1 MGLEM
6 IDAGWLSIL
15 PPLIA
20 ITLAL
25 ISKEVYSSLFLGV
38 LSGMCVYSF
47 STGGNILQAV
57 TYVFDMMA
65 LKIGENGYM
74 IIFLVLLG
82 SLVVVVTRSGGSD
95 AYGQWA
101 GKRIRKRTS
110 AKLATALLGLLIFVD
125 DGFNCLTVGTVMRPI
140 TDKCRISR
148 EKLAYLLDATAAPVC
163 IIAPISSWA
172 VAVASEVEEAGGLNA
187 FVQTIPYNLYA
198 VLTIVMVF
206 FLSATNFDFGPM
218 KKAEPDSQKAELQT
232 DGKAEPERAGK
243 PRKAE
248 PERAG
253 KPRKAESERAGKP
266 RKAEPERA
274 EEPQKVEPERAEKPR
289 KAEPE
294 RAEKPQK
301 VEPGKSE
308 KAGEQQAQDRAKQ
321 KGTVPDLILPVLT
334 LIVCAILG
342 MAYVGGYFD
351 GRPFAEAIGEN
362 PTAGLTL
369 GTFAALAVAMLL
381 YLPRKLMDLRE
392 FMTGVIDGIRT
403 MIPALTILILAWAL
417 GGVCR
422 EMIGTGI
429 FVSNFVTA
437 AKLPFGFLPAI
448 VFAVAAFLSFS
459 MGTAWGTFGI
469 LLPIVSMLCVGS
481 EGASVL
487 IPALG
492 ATLAGSVYGDHCS
505 PISDTTILAS
515 TGAQCDHLRHVE
527 TQLPYA
533 TLVAVVCFAG
543 YLVAGFSLNPWATV
557 AVSVLLLLAVFG
569 IIILWQRHLKAEA
582 ASHCGGSTVSRG

>member
-6 IDAGWLSIL
+6 IDVGWLSVL

-38 LSGMCVYSF
+38 LSGMCVYCF
-47 STGGNILQAV
+47 STGGDILQAV
-57 TYVFDMMA
+57 TYVFDMIA
-65 LKIGENGYM
+65 IKIGENGYM

-82 SLVVVVTRSGGSD
+82 SLVVVVTRSGGSG

-101 GKRIRKRTS
+101 GKRIKKAVS

-140 TDKCRISR
+140 TDKCKISR

-172 VAVASEVEEAGGLNA
+172 VAVASEVEDAGGLNA
-187 FVQTIPYNLYA
+187 FVKTIPYNLYA

-206 FLSATNFDFGPM
+206 FLSITDFDFGPM
-218 KKAEPDSQKAELQT
+218 KKAEQDSRKEEAQT
-232 DGKAEPERAGK
+232 A
-243 PRKAE
+243 
-248 PERAG
+248 
-253 KPRKAESERAGKP
+253 
-266 RKAEPERA
+266 
-274 EEPQKVEPERAEKPR
+274 VT
-289 KAEPE
+289 
-294 RAEKPQK
+294 
-301 VEPGKSE
+301 
-308 KAGEQQAQDRAKQ
+308 DRTVK
-321 KGTVPDLILPVLT
+321 KGAVPDLILPILT
-334 LIVCAILG
+334 LIVTAILG

-351 GRPFAEAIGEN
+351 GRPFTEAIGEN

-369 GTFAALAVAMLL
+369 GTFAALAVAMVL
-381 YLPRKLMDLRE
+381 YIPRKLMSLRE
-392 FMTGVIDGIRT
+392 FMAGVIDGIKT

-429 FVSNFVTA
+429 FVSNFVSA
-437 AKLPFGFLPAI
+437 AELSFRFLPAI
-448 VFAVAAFLSFS
+448 VFIVAAFLSFS

-469 LLPIVSMLCVGS
+469 LLPIVSMLCAGS
-481 EGASVL
+481 DGASVL
-487 IPALG
+487 IPSLG

-505 PISDTTILAS
+505 PLSDTTILAS

-533 TLVAVVCFAG
+533 TLVAAVCAVG
-543 YLVAGFSLNPWATV
+543 YVVAGFVRNPWITV
-557 AVSVLLLLAVFG
+557 AVSVALLLIVF
-569 IIILWQRHLKAEA
+569 IVLLFWQKRKNADTM
-582 ASHCGGSTVSRG
+582 SQK

>member
-6 IDAGWLSIL
+6 IDVGWLSVL

-38 LSGMCVYSF
+38 LSGMCVYCF
-47 STGGNILQAV
+47 STGGDILQAA
-57 TYVFDMMA
+57 TYVFDMIA

-82 SLVVVVTRSGGSD
+82 SLVVVVTRSGGSG

-101 GKRIRKRTS
+101 GKRIKKAVS

-140 TDKCRISR
+140 TDKCKISR

-172 VAVASEVEEAGGLNA
+172 VAVASEVEDAGGLNA
-187 FVQTIPYNLYA
+187 FVKTIPYNLYA
-198 VLTIVMVF
+198 VLTIVTVF
-206 FLSATNFDFGPM
+206 FLSITDFDFGPM
-218 KKAEPDSQKAELQT
+218 KKAEQDSRKEEAQT
-232 DGKAEPERAGK
+232 A
-243 PRKAE
+243 
-248 PERAG
+248 
-253 KPRKAESERAGKP
+253 
-266 RKAEPERA
+266 
-274 EEPQKVEPERAEKPR
+274 VT
-289 KAEPE
+289 
-294 RAEKPQK
+294 
-301 VEPGKSE
+301 
-308 KAGEQQAQDRAKQ
+308 DRTVK
-321 KGTVPDLILPVLT
+321 KGAVPDLILPILT
-334 LIVCAILG
+334 LIVTAILG

-351 GRPFAEAIGEN
+351 GRPFTEAIGEN

-369 GTFAALAVAMLL
+369 GTFAALAVAMVL
-381 YLPRKLMDLRE
+381 YIPRKLMSLRE
-392 FMTGVIDGIRT
+392 FMAGVIDGIKT

-429 FVSNFVTA
+429 FVSNFVSA
-437 AKLPFGFLPAI
+437 AELSFRFLPAI
-448 VFAVAAFLSFS
+448 VFIVAAFLSFS

-469 LLPIVSMLCVGS
+469 LLPIVSMLCAGS
-481 EGASVL
+481 DGASVL
-487 IPALG
+487 IPSLG

-505 PISDTTILAS
+505 PLSDTTILAS

-533 TLVAVVCFAG
+533 TLVAAVCAVG
-543 YLVAGFSLNPWATV
+543 YVVAGFVRNPWITV
-557 AVSVLLLLAVFG
+557 AVSVALLLIVF
-569 IIILWQRHLKAEA
+569 IVLLFWQKRKNAD
-582 ASHCGGSTVSRG
+582 TMSRK

>member
-25 ISKEVYSSLFLGV
+25 ISKEVYSSLFLGI
-38 LSGMCVYSF
+38 LSGMLVYSL

-82 SLVVVVTRSGGSD
+82 SLVVIVTRSGGSD

-101 GKRIRKRTS
+101 GKRIRKKVS

-125 DGFNCLTVGTVMRPI
+125 DGFNCLTVGTVMLPV

-187 FVQTIPYNLYA
+187 FVRTIPYNLYA
-198 VLTIVMVF
+198 ILTIVMVF
-206 FLSATNFDFGPM
+206 FLSATDFDFGPM
-218 KKAEPDSQKAELQT
+218 KKAESDGRGEEPPAGRKEYRSAAQDSRK
-232 DGKAEPERAGK
+232 PERGNTAMMESTQETENRPAETGTYQAEDSAERQDAGK
-243 PRKAE
+243 RSM
-248 PERAG
+248 AG
-253 KPRKAESERAGKP
+253 
-266 RKAEPERA
+266 
-274 EEPQKVEPERAEKPR
+274 
-289 KAEPE
+289 
-294 RAEKPQK
+294 
-301 VEPGKSE
+301 
-308 KAGEQQAQDRAKQ
+308 

-342 MAYVGGYFD
+342 MAYVGGYFE
-351 GRPFAEAIGEN
+351 GRPFTEAIGEN

-381 YLPRKLMDLRE
+381 YLPRKIMTLRE
-392 FMTGVIDGIRT
+392 FMTGVIDGIKA

-437 AKLPFGFLPAI
+437 AKLPFSLLPAI

-533 TLVAVVCFAG
+533 TLVAVVCFLG
-543 YLVAGFSLNPWATV
+543 YLVAGFVRNPWITV
-557 AVSVLLLLAVFG
+557 TASVLLLLAVFG
-569 IIILWQRHLKAEA
+569 VMILWQKHLKAGTA
-582 ASHCGGSTVSRG
+582 DHGKTAPGQH

>member
-6 IDAGWLSIL
+6 IDVGWLSVL

-38 LSGMCVYSF
+38 LSGMCVYCF
-47 STGGNILQAV
+47 STGGDILQAV
-57 TYVFDMMA
+57 TYVFDMIA
-65 LKIGENGYM
+65 IKIGENGYM

-82 SLVVVVTRSGGSD
+82 SLVVVVTRSGGSG

-101 GKRIRKRTS
+101 GKRIKKAVS

-140 TDKCRISR
+140 TDKCKISR

-172 VAVASEVEEAGGLNA
+172 VAVASEVEDAGGLNA
-187 FVQTIPYNLYA
+187 FVKTIPYNLYA

-206 FLSATNFDFGPM
+206 FLSITDFDFGPM
-218 KKAEPDSQKAELQT
+218 KKAEQDSRKEEAQT
-232 DGKAEPERAGK
+232 A
-243 PRKAE
+243 
-248 PERAG
+248 
-253 KPRKAESERAGKP
+253 
-266 RKAEPERA
+266 
-274 EEPQKVEPERAEKPR
+274 VT
-289 KAEPE
+289 
-294 RAEKPQK
+294 
-301 VEPGKSE
+301 
-308 KAGEQQAQDRAKQ
+308 DRTVK
-321 KGTVPDLILPVLT
+321 KGAVPDLILPILT
-334 LIVCAILG
+334 LIVTAILG

-351 GRPFAEAIGEN
+351 GRPFTEAIGEN

-369 GTFAALAVAMLL
+369 GTFAALAVAMVL
-381 YLPRKLMDLRE
+381 YIPRKLMSLRE
-392 FMTGVIDGIRT
+392 FMAGVIDGIKT
-403 MIPALTILILAWAL
+403 MIPALAILILAWAL

-429 FVSNFVTA
+429 FVSNFVSA
-437 AKLPFGFLPAI
+437 AELSFRFLPAI
-448 VFAVAAFLSFS
+448 VFIVAAFLSFS

-469 LLPIVSMLCVGS
+469 LLPIVSMLCAGS
-481 EGASVL
+481 DGASVL
-487 IPALG
+487 IPSLG

-533 TLVAVVCFAG
+533 TLVAAVCAVG
-543 YLVAGFSLNPWATV
+543 YVVAGFVRNPWITV
-557 AVSVLLLLAVFG
+557 AVSVALLLIVFVV
-569 IIILWQRHLKAEA
+569 LLFWQKRKNADTM
-582 ASHCGGSTVSRG
+582 SQK